1 MNRNIEITVPMF
13 IGIIILIAITTS
25 GLVYL
30 FNNMIRVTDEN
41 NKKYYSTSSQL
52 ENWLIECNEIN

>member
-13 IGIIILIAITTS
+13 IGIILLIVITTS

-30 FNNMIRVTDEN
+30 FNNMIRITDESN
-41 NKKYYSTSSQL
+41 EKYYSTSSQL
-52 ENWLIECNEIN
+52 ENWLIECNEMD

>member
-13 IGIIILIAITTS
+13 IGIILLIAITTS

-41 NKKYYSTSSQL
+41 NKKY
-52 ENWLIECNEIN
+52 

>member
-13 IGIIILIAITTS
+13 IGIILLIAITTS

-30 FNNMIRVTDEN
+30 FNNMIRITDESN
-41 NKKYYSTSSQL
+41 EKYYSTSSQL
-52 ENWLIECNEIN
+52 ENWLIECNEMD

>member
-13 IGIIILIAITTS
+13 IGIILLIAITTS

-52 ENWLIECNEIN
+52 ENWLIECNEMD

>member
-13 IGIIILIAITTS
+13 IGIILLIAITTS

-30 FNNMIRVTDEN
+30 FNNMIRITDES

>member
-13 IGIIILIAITTS
+13 IGIILLIAITTS

-30 FNNMIRVTDEN
+30 FNNLIRVTDEN

-52 ENWLIECNEIN
+52 ENWLIECNEMD

>member
-13 IGIIILIAITTS
+13 IGIILLIAITTS

-30 FNNMIRVTDEN
+30 FNNMIRLTDEN

-52 ENWLIECNEIN
+52 ENWLIECNEMD

>member
-13 IGIIILIAITTS
+13 IGIILLIVITTS

-30 FNNMIRVTDEN
+30 FNNMIRITDESN
-41 NKKYYSTSSQL
+41 EKYYSTSSQL